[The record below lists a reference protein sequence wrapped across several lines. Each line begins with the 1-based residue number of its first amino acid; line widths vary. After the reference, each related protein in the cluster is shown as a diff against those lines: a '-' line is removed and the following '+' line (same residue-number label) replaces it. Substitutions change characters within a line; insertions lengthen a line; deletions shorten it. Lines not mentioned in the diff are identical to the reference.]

1 MAGRKIGGRNP
12 AYRRLV
18 AALARAEAG
27 ASEESGDREA
37 LLDAARW
44 RVRYLDRANEQN
56 RRLYL
61 AGYFNGRK
69 SAKPPPAE

>member
-27 ASEESGDREA
+27 EPEEAGDREA
-37 LLDAARW
+37 ILDAARW
-44 RVRYLDRANEQN
+44 RVRHLDKQSGYN

-69 SAKPPPAE
+69 SAKAPPAV